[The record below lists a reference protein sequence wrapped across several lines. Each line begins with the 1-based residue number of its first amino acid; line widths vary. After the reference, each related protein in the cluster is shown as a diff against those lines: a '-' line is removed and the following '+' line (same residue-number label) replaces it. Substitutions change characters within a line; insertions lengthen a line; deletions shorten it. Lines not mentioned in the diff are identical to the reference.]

1 MSQSPDRLTE
11 AEVRTIAKLARLSPS
26 DAEVESLRTELS
38 DMLAMAATLADADLE
53 GVDPMTSP
61 VEAINRL
68 REDEPTETLTPSE
81 VERLA
86 PETDADGSI
95 RVPRVL
101 GDSAGA

>member
-1 MSQSPDRLTE
+1 MPEPADKLTE
-11 AEVRTIAKLARLSPS
+11 AEVRTIARLANLSPS
-26 DAEVESLRTELS
+26 DGEVESLRTELS
-38 DMLAMAATLADADLE
+38 DMLAMAAALTDADLE
-53 GVDPMTSP
+53 DVDPMTSP

-68 REDEPTETLTPSE
+68 REDEPGETLTPGQ

-101 GDSAGA
+101 GDNGGA

>member
-1 MSQSPDRLTE
+1 MSENADKLSE
-11 AEVRTIAKLARLSPS
+11 AEVRTIAHLARLAPS

-53 GVDPMTSP
+53 GADPMTSP

-68 REDEPTETLTPSE
+68 RDDEPTPTLTPGE
-81 VERLA
+81 VEHLA
-86 PETDADGSI
+86 PDTAADGSI